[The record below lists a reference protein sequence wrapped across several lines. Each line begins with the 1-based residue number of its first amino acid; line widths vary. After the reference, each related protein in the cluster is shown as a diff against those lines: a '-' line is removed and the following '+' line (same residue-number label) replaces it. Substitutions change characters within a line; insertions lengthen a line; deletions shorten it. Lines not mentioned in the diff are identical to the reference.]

1 VARQRDLAGD
11 LELTVDRRT
20 FLKRGLFG
28 GALLALGGVGLGLWP
43 GQEIAAPLRSLKILE
58 PKAFQVLVAAATR
71 IVVAP
76 GADPVQIA
84 HTVDESLTYAVPEA
98 KKDFNGLLL
107 LLENA
112 LAGLVLD
119 GRPVP
124 FTRVGGEAQ
133 DEVLLAWRDSALTVR
148 RCGYHALRKI
158 CLAAHWSQE
167 ASFASLP
174 YAPPTGLNAN
184 AYPDSKWGAS

>member
-1 VARQRDLAGD
+1 M
-11 LELTVDRRT
+11 DRRT

-28 GALLALGGVGLGLWP
+28 GALLALGGVGLGVFP
-43 GQEIAAPLRSLKILE
+43 GQYVASPLGPLKVLE

-71 IVVAP
+71 IVDAP

-84 HTVDESLTYAVPEA
+84 QNVDEALTFANPEA
-98 KKDFNGLLL
+98 QKDFNGLLM

-112 LAGLVLD
+112 FAGLLLD

-124 FTRVGGEAQ
+124 FTRLPGLSQ
-133 DEVLLAWRDSALTVR
+133 DESLMAWRDSSLAVR
-148 RCGYHALRKI
+148 RSGYHALRKI
-158 CLAAHWSQE
+158 CFIAHWTQE

-174 YAPPTGLNAN
+174 YSPPTGLNEH
-184 AYPDSKWGAS
+184 AYPDSKWGAT